1 MEIKELHIRN
11 IASIECADIDFSKG
25 LNDGITG
32 TPASIFLISGD
43 TGAGKSIILDGI
55 SMALYKNTPRIEGV
69 NDTKKNEFVDNEGES
84 IRVASIEQYT
94 RLGIGFKDECYS
106 EVAFIGND
114 DIEYRARLTLG
125 LSQGNTDKT
134 TGKRPIKHRTP
145 RWEVKKGTD
154 DWTTDSVEKTILQA
168 IGLSFEQFGRMAM
181 LAQGQFATFLTGK
194 KEEREAILEQL
205 TNTEHFSD
213 YGKAIKRL
221 FDKAQEDERIKQAAF
236 DSAARFVLPDDK
248 VAELQVEEK
257 RISELDE
264 AVVKELREIGFKL
277 EQVGIIVNNRSGI
290 ARAQD
295 EKSRIREIKEGDDY
309 KSRRA
314 LVADWDS
321 TVDQRQ
327 LYANLKT
334 GRQRAIDAAK
344 QEVTLK
350 EHFVRLSNDLA
361 YRREQLSALDGLVN
375 ESLQKATKIT
385 ELKAER
391 NKLNPQ
397 EIQKTLEELRVR
409 RTDLGHVSEYSQ
421 RLSKQRSD
429 ARSLSEKIESEEKLI
444 KEKEKLADN
453 AKLAFEKAQTE
464 ANNARALL
472 TGMQTSVQ
480 EMMINLRRQL
490 VEGHAE
496 NCPLCGQHI
505 DHILPDDKF
514 KGIVTPYE
522 ARCREADAKRDEAQK
537 AFVAINKELSGIDG
551 EQKNRKSQLKEL
563 NDDIQNEDNRLNELI
578 LKTGLD
584 ATKPLGAQVES
595 ALAALIATEEKLKQ
609 DMAQITSLTDTIDSL
624 GREKEKIDVQITA
637 LNSNKQ
643 TVDAI
648 SGIRAG
654 IIKDFAEWDVEPTAQ
669 VYECV
674 DINSEWNQFNG
685 RVVAL
690 LTTKKNAAESNAAIE
705 KELNQY
711 YAESGKTEADL
722 ERISLRRIE
731 VDSARRFVDDLDSR
745 EKDQDVVIKTANGQ
759 ISDAKLRLGIEKD
772 EDIPDKTALEQRKS
786 ELDGL
791 HTEYQSNLG
800 GIKKTLTDNKN
811 NIRTRNEMQVQL
823 NTATEKSLKWKKLNR
838 YFGGTR
844 FRTLVQ
850 TYILRPLLNNANI
863 YLSMITDRYMLTCSE
878 DNEQLAILV
887 LDHYNKDQVRSVTV
901 LSGGERFMISL
912 ALSLALSSLN
922 RPDMNVNILFID
934 EGFGTLDEKSLDSV
948 METLEKLQNIPGQGN
963 RRVGI
968 ISHREELEER
978 IGVKIKVVK
987 KGEGRSMVEIAN
999 S

>member
-295 EKSRIREIKEGDDY
+295 EKYRIREIKEGDDY

-334 GRQRAIDAAK
+334 GRQRAIDAAR
-344 QEVTLK
+344 QEVTLN

-361 YRREQLSALDGLVN
+361 HRREQLSALDGLVN
-375 ESLQKATKIT
+375 
-385 ELKAER
+385 
-391 NKLNPQ
+391 
-397 EIQKTLEELRVR
+397 
-409 RTDLGHVSEYSQ
+409 
-421 RLSKQRSD
+421 
-429 ARSLSEKIESEEKLI
+429 
-444 KEKEKLADN
+444 
-453 AKLAFEKAQTE
+453 
-464 ANNARALL
+464 
-472 TGMQTSVQ
+472 
-480 EMMINLRRQL
+480 
-490 VEGHAE
+490 
-496 NCPLCGQHI
+496 
-505 DHILPDDKF
+505 
-514 KGIVTPYE
+514 
-522 ARCREADAKRDEAQK
+522 
-537 AFVAINKELSGIDG
+537 
-551 EQKNRKSQLKEL
+551 
-563 NDDIQNEDNRLNELI
+563 
-578 LKTGLD
+578 
-584 ATKPLGAQVES
+584 
-595 ALAALIATEEKLKQ
+595 
-609 DMAQITSLTDTIDSL
+609 
-624 GREKEKIDVQITA
+624 
-637 LNSNKQ
+637 
-643 TVDAI
+643 
-648 SGIRAG
+648 
-654 IIKDFAEWDVEPTAQ
+654 
-669 VYECV
+669 
-674 DINSEWNQFNG
+674 
-685 RVVAL
+685 
-690 LTTKKNAAESNAAIE
+690 
-705 KELNQY
+705 
-711 YAESGKTEADL
+711 
-722 ERISLRRIE
+722 
-731 VDSARRFVDDLDSR
+731 
-745 EKDQDVVIKTANGQ
+745 
-759 ISDAKLRLGIEKD
+759 
-772 EDIPDKTALEQRKS
+772 
-786 ELDGL
+786 
-791 HTEYQSNLG
+791 
-800 GIKKTLTDNKN
+800 
-811 NIRTRNEMQVQL
+811 
-823 NTATEKSLKWKKLNR
+823 
-838 YFGGTR
+838 
-844 FRTLVQ
+844 
-850 TYILRPLLNNANI
+850 
-863 YLSMITDRYMLTCSE
+863 
-878 DNEQLAILV
+878 
-887 LDHYNKDQVRSVTV
+887 
-901 LSGGERFMISL
+901 
-912 ALSLALSSLN
+912 
-922 RPDMNVNILFID
+922 
-934 EGFGTLDEKSLDSV
+934 
-948 METLEKLQNIPGQGN
+948 
-963 RRVGI
+963 
-968 ISHREELEER
+968 
-978 IGVKIKVVK
+978 
-987 KGEGRSMVEIAN
+987 
-999 S
+999 